1 MRIGITCYPTYG
13 GSGVLASE
21 LGRLLARRGHEVHF
35 ITSTVPY
42 RLQRDFQE
50 RIYFHT
56 VDMEPYPLFEYPP
69 YDLALAS
76 KMKDVFISEK
86 LDLLHVHYAIPHAIC
101 ALLASKLVAPR
112 KMPIVTTLHGT
123 DITLV
128 GQEKSFYDITRYSIN
143 QSTVVTAVSDYLK
156 QRTEAVFLPTVKV
169 NRVHNFVDLDL
180 FRHVPFA
187 CHRANF
193 AKPGQIVFLH
203 VSNFRP
209 VKRVGDVVRI
219 FAEVRKKVDAV
230 LLLVGE
236 GPCLR
241 EARELGDSLEVQEHI
256 RYLGKQMD
264 VTGILSAADI
274 LLFPSEEES
283 FGLAP
288 LEAMACEIP
297 VVATSSGGIPEVV
310 RHGECGYLSRVGDVK
325 SMSAYALELA
335 LSKEKRVQMGKAGRK
350 IAETNFHPDV
360 ILPQYEALY
369 QEALAKA

>member
-21 LGRLLARRGHEVHF
+21 LGRLLARRGHDVHF
-35 ITSTVPY
+35 ITSTIPY

-50 RIYFHT
+50 RIFFHT

-76 KMKDVFISEK
+76 KMKDVFVSEK

-101 ALLASKLVAPR
+101 ALLAAKLVAPA
-112 KMPIVTTLHGT
+112 KLPIVTTLHGT

-156 QRTEAVFLPTVKV
+156 QRTEAVFLPAVPIH
-169 NRVHNFVDLDL
+169 RVHNFVDLDL
-180 FRHVPFA
+180 FRHTAYA
-187 CHRANF
+187 CHRGNF
-193 AKPGQIVFLH
+193 AKPEQVIYLH

-219 FAEVRKKVDAV
+219 FAEARKRVDGV
-230 LLLVGE
+230 LLMVGE
-236 GPCLR
+236 GPSLR
-241 EARELGDSLEVQEHI
+241 EARELSESLGVQDHV
-256 RYLGKQMD
+256 RFLGKQLD
-264 VTGILSAADI
+264 VGAILSCADI

-325 SMSAYALELA
+325 SMAAYAAELG
-335 LSKEKRVQMGKAGRK
+335 LSRELRVRMGKAGRK
-350 IAETNFHPDV
+350 IAEERFHPDI

-369 QEALAKA
+369 KDAIARN